1 MHLIRYEHDG
11 SIRHGIL
18 DGEEIA
24 EIEGDFF
31 GDLSRTGTTV
41 PLSAVTLKA
50 PTVPTKIVNLA
61 GNYRSHI
68 GGREGSERPQPF
80 LAPPSSVQ
88 DPGGPVV
95 IPADDENTHY
105 EGEMAVIIG
114 KRCAR
119 VSQAEVKDYILG
131 VCAANDISARRW
143 QGGETNGEKDVQWWR
158 GKGADTFSP
167 FGPWITTGLDY
178 SNLHLVTRLN
188 DEVVQDTNTSELIH
202 GVDAIIS
209 FVSDVM
215 TLEPGD
221 AIFTGTSGTSRQM
234 NPGDVVEV
242 ELEGN
247 GILSNPLV
255 ADS

>member
-1 MHLIRYEHDG
+1 M
-11 SIRHGIL
+11 
-18 DGEEIA
+18 
-24 EIEGDFF
+24 
-31 GDLSRTGTTV
+31 
-41 PLSAVTLKA
+41 
-50 PTVPTKIVNLA
+50 
-61 GNYRSHI
+61 
-68 GGREGSERPQPF
+68 
-80 LAPPSSVQ
+80 
-88 DPGGPVV
+88 
-95 IPADDENTHY
+95 
-105 EGEMAVIIG
+105 
-114 KRCAR
+114 
-119 VSQAEVKDYILG
+119 
-131 VCAANDISARRW
+131 
-143 QGGETNGEKDVQWWR
+143 R